1 MGLADFHEK
10 SRAAWIQAIIGTVGV
25 SPPETSEWTTATA
38 IQNVLSSVVTNTSN
52 HLLLP
57 TGGGQDIDSVSQ
69 SVEKGCIDLMVGRVA
84 YRLKPNRLV
93 LKWID
98 GHQAESFLLLEAD
111 NLAPA
116 VDQNATGSEE
126 VVDLGGG
133 EYIDRSA
140 WDNGH
145 RGYDQQG
152 REIPFP
158 QGARL
163 VVRWLG
169 GKFLLLCKGSLWNGD
184 PGTYDGRHAKM
195 TADQIRDIILRSI

>member
-1 MGLADFHEK
+1 MGLADFHKK
-10 SRAAWIQAIIGTVGV
+10 SRAAWVEAITGTVGA
-25 SPPETSEWTTATA
+25 SPPETSEWTTATS
-38 IQNVLSSVVTNTSN
+38 IQNVLSGVVADTKN
-52 HLLLP
+52 HALLP

-84 YRLKPNRLV
+84 YRLKPKRLV

-98 GHQAESFLLLEAD
+98 EHPAESFLLLEAD

-116 VDQNATGSEE
+116 IHQNASGSEE

-140 WDNGH
+140 WDDGH
-145 RGYDQQG
+145 RGYDQSG
-152 REIPFP
+152 REIPLP
-158 QGARL
+158 KSARL

-195 TADQIRDIILRSI
+195 TAEQIREIIERSI